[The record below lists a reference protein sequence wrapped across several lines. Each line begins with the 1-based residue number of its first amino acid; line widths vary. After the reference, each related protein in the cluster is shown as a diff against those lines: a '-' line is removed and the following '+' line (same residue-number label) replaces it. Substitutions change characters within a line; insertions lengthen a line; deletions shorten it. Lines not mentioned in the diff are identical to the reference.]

1 MMRRGN
7 RTLFSVAVVA
17 LLSLSSALR
26 AQEDL
31 NENEK
36 ELLSVVEPL
45 QQGVQRDDRAAVAK
59 LLVYPLE
66 VWNGNARVTIKTP
79 AAFLGQ
85 YEKIVD
91 FRLKRTIVRA
101 DVRKAFSN
109 YQGSMFDRGRIW
121 IGMRGE
127 SFGVVTI
134 NQPAMHDYNDS
145 IPFDTDDTLNFRD
158 LIAEYLGQSDNHEQ
172 LFLFTAADGNA
183 RVAIPEGE
191 KETIFTVGATRY
203 RLSLVASSGGA
214 IADHLILSPLG
225 RHRGVAKE

>member
-1 MMRRGN
+1 VPRRVN
-7 RTLFSVAVVA
+7 RKLPTVAMIA
-17 LLSLSSALR
+17 CLSLSSALR

-66 VWNGNARVTIKTP
+66 AWNGRTRVTIKTA
-79 AAFLGQ
+79 AAFLAQ

-91 FRLKRTIVRA
+91 FRLKRTIARA
-101 DVRKAFSN
+101 DVRKVFSN

-121 IGMRGE
+121 IDRRGE

-134 NQPAMHDYNDS
+134 NQPAMQDYNES
-145 IPFDTDDTLNFRD
+145 IPFDTDDTLNFREV
-158 LIAEYLGQSDNHEQ
+158 ICEYLGQSDKHEQ
-172 LFLFTAADGNA
+172 LFLFTAAGGNA
-183 RVAIPEGE
+183 RVAIPAGE
-191 KETIFTVGATRY
+191 KETIFNVGATRY
-203 RLSLVASSGGA
+203 
-214 IADHLILSPLG
+214 
-225 RHRGVAKE
+225 